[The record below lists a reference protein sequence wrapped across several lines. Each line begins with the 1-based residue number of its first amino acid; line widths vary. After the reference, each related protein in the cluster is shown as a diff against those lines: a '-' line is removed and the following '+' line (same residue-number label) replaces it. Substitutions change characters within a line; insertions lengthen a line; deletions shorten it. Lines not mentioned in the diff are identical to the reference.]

1 MIKTYFKGLNDPKQR
16 VAATRLDIATNGIE
30 DVERRARNCSKLE
43 HKVGE
48 LEAENRN
55 FKDENKELRELKNDF
70 DKLRRS
76 VKVKSPS
83 ALVGFDFNL
92 YKILTLILRCET
104 FSKFQTHRHRAFL
117 AL

>member
-43 HKVGE
+43 HRVGE

-55 FKDENKELRELKNDF
+55 LKDENKELRELKNDF
-70 DKLRRS
+70 DKLRRD
-76 VKVKSPS
+76 VKE
-83 ALVGFDFNL
+83 LVRREVE
-92 YKILTLILRCET
+92 Y
-104 FSKFQTHRHRAFL
+104 
-117 AL
+117 

>member
-16 VAATRLDIATNGIE
+16 VAAIRLDIVTNGIE

-55 FKDENKELRELKNDF
+55 PKDENKELRELKNDF
-70 DKLRRS
+70 DKLRRD
-76 VKVKSPS
+76 VKE
-83 ALVGFDFNL
+83 LVRREVE
-92 YKILTLILRCET
+92 Y
-104 FSKFQTHRHRAFL
+104 
-117 AL
+117 

>member
-48 LEAENRN
+48 A
-55 FKDENKELRELKNDF
+55 
-70 DKLRRS
+70 
-76 VKVKSPS
+76 
-83 ALVGFDFNL
+83 
-92 YKILTLILRCET
+92 
-104 FSKFQTHRHRAFL
+104 
-117 AL
+117 

>member
-30 DVERRARNCSKLE
+30 DVERVERRARNCSKLE

-55 FKDENKELRELKNDF
+55 LKDENKELRELKNDF
-70 DKLRRS
+70 DKLRRDM
-76 VKVKSPS
+76 KE
-83 ALVGFDFNL
+83 LVRREVE
-92 YKILTLILRCET
+92 Y
-104 FSKFQTHRHRAFL
+104 
-117 AL
+117 